1 MPFRIYEADHPNHP
15 SRIFGGKA
23 SGIRNWD
30 DLRRPIFLDYQKSLF
45 GEYWI
50 PEEVQMG
57 KDIEHYKQKL
67 SQAEQIVY
75 QYTDGA
81 LNWLDSIASDVVTFL
96 FLVTTDPSM
105 RSCLSV
111 IMSYE
116 TMHNVSYEHKTS
128 SVLTKAE
135 KDRAFKEVRE
145 LPLLVKRNQFI
156 LDKLQAM
163 TDTIADY
170 LITRY
175 KSGQEE
181 MSDETLQTIFEGL
194 LAYQVLEGLYFSGGF
209 VFFHSLA
216 RDNKMIE
223 SNNIINMIK
232 ADENQHS
239 EIFGTI
245 IQIFMDDFPQLNT
258 QKNLDYA
265 MNFMRKA
272 VELEKEWSAWIYRD
286 IDTLPVSEYHEYV
299 EYLANLICRN
309 AGMTEPYPENGEI
322 KAKWIVTYGSKKKNN
337 SEIAAKADFLQ
348 GNAINYKHEDG
359 GDFDL

>member
-1 MPFRIYEADHPNHP
+1 
-15 SRIFGGKA
+15 
-23 SGIRNWD
+23 
-30 DLRRPIFLDYQKSLF
+30 
-45 GEYWI
+45 
-50 PEEVQMG
+50 
-57 KDIEHYKQKL
+57 
-67 SQAEQIVY
+67 
-75 QYTDGA
+75 
-81 LNWLDSIASDVVTFL
+81 
-96 FLVTTDPSM
+96 
-105 RSCLSV
+105 
-111 IMSYE
+111 
-116 TMHNVSYEHKTS
+116 
-128 SVLTKAE
+128 
-135 KDRAFKEVRE
+135 
-145 LPLLVKRNQFI
+145 
-156 LDKLQAM
+156 
-163 TDTIADY
+163 
-170 LITRY
+170 
-175 KSGQEE
+175 